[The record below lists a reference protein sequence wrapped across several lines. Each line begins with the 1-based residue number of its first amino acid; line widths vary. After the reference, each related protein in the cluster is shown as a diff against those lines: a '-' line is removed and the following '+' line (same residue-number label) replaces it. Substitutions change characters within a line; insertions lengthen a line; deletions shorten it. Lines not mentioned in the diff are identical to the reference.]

1 MSTVVWEIR
10 YRGTQLGPVCAGFCA
25 ENAQASQ
32 TCESLRRKRACAIFQ
47 HRDAMA
53 APTYLTA
60 PLTAPGALPL
70 INRMVLAP
78 LTRGRAGAS
87 RVANATIAEYYRQ
100 RAGFGLIVTEVR
112 AAECADHCRLPLVC
126 MGWGSCLC
134 ALVLVA
140 VDPCGVQQAPLLGA

>member
-1 MSTVVWEIR
+1 MAKFHTHQPYPNAMFSKEQQVAKTPNLRHNSFTAPPPIMSYV
-10 YRGTQLGPVCAGFCA
+10 P
-25 ENAQASQ
+25 S
-32 TCESLRRKRACAIFQ
+32 
-47 HRDAMA
+47 
-53 APTYLTA
+53 YLTA

-112 AAECADHCRLPLVC
+112 FPRLPVLPQPP
-126 MGWGSCLC
+126 C
-134 ALVLVA
+134 AGLSLITHRVPVTTVA
-140 VDPCGVQQAPLLGA
+140 TKL